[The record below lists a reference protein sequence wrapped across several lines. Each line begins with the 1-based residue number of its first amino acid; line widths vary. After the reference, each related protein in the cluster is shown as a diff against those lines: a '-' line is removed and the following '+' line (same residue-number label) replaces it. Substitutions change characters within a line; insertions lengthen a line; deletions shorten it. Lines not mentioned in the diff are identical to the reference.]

1 MDGFFQSFFGF
12 GQQDGFQQQGFQPPS
27 NTAVP
32 PASQK
37 AIRQLPTVCVTA
49 DDLADPNNR
58 ECVIC
63 FESVPLGSQMTR
75 FPCGH
80 LFHRPCIEQWIRKH
94 CTCPICR
101 FELETDDVA
110 YERGRMERMKHRK
123 QRFHAYELK
132 RMDVKG
138 LKHLCVKL
146 NINHESCLDKEDLVQ
161 TILKSGKVDIIAA
174 PEPKEFSLS
183 ELRGM
188 SVGKLKRTM
197 LDSGVSYDPRDVIE
211 KEDIVQIFVNS
222 GRVIL
227 MADPCDKDDNP
238 TNFESHSSTTSSDP
252 NGGNIGKHS
261 SINNEDPISSM
272 QTESAGM
279 DRLMKESVSSL
290 RSMAA
295 VVDVSLSGC
304 IEKREMVERIFK
316 KVRRETDT

>member
-1 MDGFFQSFFGF
+1 
-12 GQQDGFQQQGFQPPS
+12 
-27 NTAVP
+27 
-32 PASQK
+32 
-37 AIRQLPTVCVTA
+37 
-49 DDLADPNNR
+49 
-58 ECVIC
+58 
-63 FESVPLGSQMTR
+63 MTR

-227 MADPCDKDDNP
+227 MADACDIDDNP
-238 TNFESHSSTTSSDP
+238 TNFKSHSSTTSSDP
-252 NGGNIGKHS
+252 NGENIGKHS
-261 SINNEDPISSM
+261 SINNEDSISSV

-279 DRLMKESVSSL
+279 DRLMKESVSYL

-304 IEKREMVERIFK
+304 IEKREMIERIFK